1 MSPTNSD
8 ESAAIDER
16 DESVTVAAGVRE
28 AAGRAPGQRSPR
40 PTASPAIHAVGLSK
54 HFGDTIAVKSLS
66 MTVERGE
73 VFGFLGP
80 NGAGKTTVVKLLLGL
95 ARPSGGEAL
104 VLGAPVGDRETRRQI
119 GYLPELFRF
128 QALLTATEVLRL
140 HCRLLRLPPSAWK
153 EEERGVLETVG
164 LLERGDDRVGTFSKG
179 MQQRLGLGVALL
191 GAPSLVVLDEP
202 TSALDPVGRH
212 DVREII
218 RGLRER
224 GATVFL
230 NTHLLEEAEHVCDRV
245 AVIDKG
251 TAIATGTINELL
263 GHQSRVRLKVT
274 GLGERWWLGL
284 GQFGRWRRQDE
295 WVAVEGIEPSRIA
308 DLVEE
313 VVALGGRVEAVIPEQ
328 QTLEAR
334 FLELLGE

>member
-1 MSPTNSD
+1 
-8 ESAAIDER
+8 
-16 DESVTVAAGVRE
+16 VA
-28 AAGRAPGQRSPR
+28 
-40 PTASPAIHAVGLSK
+40 LSK
-54 HFGDTIAVKSLS
+54 RFGSTLAVNSLS

-95 ARPSGGEAL
+95 VRPTGGEAL
-104 VLGAPVGDRETRRQI
+104 VLGAPLGDRETRRQI

-128 QALLTATEVLRL
+128 QALLTAREVLRL
-140 HCRLLRLPPSAWK
+140 HCRLLALPKAAWAD
-153 EEERGVLETVG
+153 EEHRALATVG
-164 LLERGDDRVGTFSKG
+164 LLDRGDDRVGTFSKG

-191 GAPSLVVLDEP
+191 GNPSLVVLDEP

-251 TAIATGTINELL
+251 RTVATGSLGELL
-263 GHQSRVRLKVT
+263 GRHGRVRLKVRAI
-274 GLGERWWLGL
+274 GESGWSRLGR
-284 GQFGRWRRQDE
+284 FGRWHRQGE
-295 WVAVEGIEPSRIA
+295 WVVVEDLDPSRIA

-313 VVALGGRVEAVIPEQ
+313 LVAVGGRVEAVIPEHQ
-328 QTLEAR
+328 SLEAR
-334 FLELLGE
+334 FLELLGER

>member
-1 MSPTNSD
+1 MSQANSAERAVTD
-8 ESAAIDER
+8 GADRPGAIGLSAAAD
-16 DESVTVAAGVRE
+16 SSLAG
-28 AAGRAPGQRSPR
+28 ASAK
-40 PTASPAIHAVGLSK
+40 SPAIHTMALSK
-54 HFGDTIAVKSLS
+54 RFGETIAVNSLS
-66 MTVERGE
+66 LTVQRGE

-95 ARPSGGEAL
+95 SRATGGEAL
-104 VLGAPVGDRETRRQI
+104 VLGAPMGDRVTRRQI

-128 QALLTATEVLRL
+128 QALLTAREVLRL
-140 HCRLLRLPPSAWK
+140 HCRLLGLPRPAW
-153 EEERGVLETVG
+153 EAQGRDALETVG

-191 GAPSLVVLDEP
+191 GDPTLVVLDEP

-224 GATVFL
+224 GSTVFL

-251 TAIATGTINELL
+251 TAIATGSLDELL
-263 GHQSRVRLKVT
+263 GRQSRVRLKVR
-274 GLGERWWLGL
+274 GLDAGWWRDLGR
-284 GQFGRWRRQDE
+284 FGRWHSEDE
-295 WVAVEGIEPSRIA
+295 WIVVEGIDPPRIA
-308 DLVEE
+308 DLVGEL
-313 VVALGGRVEAVIPEQ
+313 VALGGRVEAVIPEHQ
-328 QTLEAR
+328 SLEAR
-334 FLELLGE
+334 FLELLSER